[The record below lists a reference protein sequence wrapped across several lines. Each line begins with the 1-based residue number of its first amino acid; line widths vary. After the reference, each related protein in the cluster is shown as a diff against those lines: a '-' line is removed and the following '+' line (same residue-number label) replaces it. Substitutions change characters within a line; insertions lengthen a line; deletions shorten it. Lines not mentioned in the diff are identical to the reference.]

1 MRMSTMPG
9 ERLVL
14 TWFFLP
20 PYEGSNGVE
29 REVRTPWMD
38 ACVLEWVREK
48 KKNGDLGGPDTKL
61 CFLVS
66 LMTLGGRPNPVTDE
80 VGMT

>member
-48 KKNGDLGGPDTKL
+48 KKM
-61 CFLVS
+61 V
-66 LMTLGGRPNPVTDE
+66 TLEVPTQEWVREKKKRVTLE
-80 VGMT
+80 VPTQNFACW